1 MPADERVARSVAL
14 EQAYVHDV
22 YEQFSENP
30 RSRPWPR
37 VQQFLEDLEQGSLIC
52 DVGCGNGKYLNVN
65 TSIFNIGGDKST
77 RLCEVAREKENE
89 VIVLDNLTLPF
100 RDESLDAVLS
110 IAVVHHLAT
119 TERRIRALREL
130 ARVLRIGGRIIISV
144 WAMEQSHR
152 KFESQDV
159 LVPWHRPQQLS
170 TPSLELT
177 STTTTS
183 EDDCLPPYHAYTQ
196 SDSDSNRST
205 KAKGGIRKRGKTR
218 HKGRSIDPGRSSS
231 PSSSSLS
238 SPNETC
244 YSFVRRAIQ
253 KLAGGRRGVHRPWF
267 LESWTTCAKET
278 PAKRFDRDGCNCCE
292 CEDVQNLP
300 IELRRVDDE
309 ELPQRR
315 QTFPSSQLIS
325 EIYSNLKSRSL
336 TDIKTAENNNIV
348 RSKSSVPSIQEALST
363 EENSDSKV
371 EPVSTNS
378 TLTKPKLVK
387 QKKSICDEDAEE
399 DLDKPTDMKKLVSTL
414 PDFKI
419 FHGSYHRGSVFKQRS
434 LNEELMSV
442 ERLREKERVKQ
453 NIQKQAS
460 LNEELIYRRHRT
472 LDSLKD
478 SFFSVSTAK
487 RFQLIKTGFTNKI
500 KNSTTNI
507 EKVTGSSLRNG
518 FVRMFQNWKS
528 SELVSPIIPEDE
540 TVITSPSMVGVAITE
555 EKKENG
561 TTTTGER
568 RHSKEDGS
576 DSSKDSSLQSDTSVD
591 SEDSFASVIFV
602 PKTDPTSPTPLSP
615 GPTSPRVNNS
625 SVPNSPRIKQSSC
638 PTSPRI
644 KQMPLSVY
652 PLTKQLSSPKPTTCT
667 TKSVSDSPLSPGSSD
682 KTERDQPNT
691 ESTTDEQLS
700 SNKTKV
706 AESLAQ
712 KYAVP
717 HIPKFRKTSL
727 NSKVSPDKP
736 PQSSINELSD
746 KTRNE
751 RLKSIKELL
760 SQKPGFG
767 MRSVRSNYPIVR
779 RSSMSNGN
787 FDTIARPLPKLLSL
801 ELFNP
806 ETDDKDSDSSA
817 VSSPDSIES
826 VVENK
831 TKSTPLTKFAF
842 PPQPCSVKNINVDDK
857 TKVST
862 SKSLLEAAA
871 DVANSLDE
879 AVDKVIRSSPRA
891 KRRQLKTGDVISVIQ
906 RHYDTDSVPLLSAEE
921 PSAGCESSWDEE
933 CHRHLTDFADRLS
946 EKLLKE
952 IDQYR
957 EHSRESQAAFGSLES
972 EHINDPY
979 IHRLSEEL
987 NDLSKLS
994 EEIQKQNEY
1003 LAKLSA
1009 SDNFYNKL
1017 QCGNCKKTFCKC
1029 VRRTKCELKTKPETK
1044 LEKSEPDKIELL
1056 KKDKVL
1062 ISDCS
1067 GNSAKSC
1074 EISESRT
1081 EDSIKS
1087 LSKADNTKTVEIT
1100 DTSSFGATP
1109 KAVNKS
1115 VLKKGSSIESCE
1127 SERGSSSN
1135 SVISSVATS
1144 VHFGLSMEST
1154 DGISEKGSSDSHKD
1168 TSSISRYSDGG
1179 STASLVSC
1187 PEWTVFR
1194 NKLPEENSEIKI
1206 QQKREINSVGKI
1218 NKDKSGLNP
1227 SLSDTSQESLPSDNI
1242 GGAITYHRYYHV
1254 FREGELDQLIEK
1266 YVQNLHIISSY
1277 YDHSSWC
1284 VVAEKV
1290 QVWTI

>member
-1 MPADERVARSVAL
+1 MLNISFIFIFRV
-14 EQAYVHDV
+14 
-22 YEQFSENP
+22 
-30 RSRPWPR
+30 
-37 VQQFLEDLEQGSLIC
+37 
-52 DVGCGNGKYLNVN
+52 
-65 TSIFNIGGDKST
+65 
-77 RLCEVAREKENE
+77 
-89 VIVLDNLTLPF
+89 
-100 RDESLDAVLS
+100 
-110 IAVVHHLAT
+110 
-119 TERRIRALREL
+119 
-130 ARVLRIGGRIIISV
+130 
-144 WAMEQSHR
+144 
-152 KFESQDV
+152 
-159 LVPWHRPQQLS
+159 
-170 TPSLELT
+170 
-177 STTTTS
+177 
-183 EDDCLPPYHAYTQ
+183 
-196 SDSDSNRST
+196 
-205 KAKGGIRKRGKTR
+205 KGGIRKRGKTR
-218 HKGRSIDPGRSSS
+218 HKGRSIDPGRNSS

-267 LESWTTCAKET
+267 LDSWAACAKET
-278 PAKRFDRDGCNCCE
+278 SSKRFEQNGCTCCE

-325 EIYSNLKSRSL
+325 DIYSNLKSRSL
-336 TDIKTAENNNIV
+336 TDIKTVENNNIV

-363 EENSDSKV
+363 EENSDTKV
-371 EPVSTNS
+371 QSTNKS
-378 TLTKPKLVK
+378 NKPKLVK
-387 QKKSICDEDAEE
+387 QKQSICDEDAEE
-399 DLDKPTDMKKLVSTL
+399 ALDKPTDMKNSVTTA
-414 PDFKI
+414 PDFKVLQG
-419 FHGSYHRGSVFKQRS
+419 FYHRGSVFKQRS
-434 LNEELMSV
+434 LNEEYMSV

-478 SFFSVSTAK
+478 SLFSVSTAK

-507 EKVTGSSLRNG
+507 EKVTGTSLRNG

-528 SELVSPIIPEDE
+528 TELVSPIIPEDE
-540 TVITSPSMVGVAITE
+540 TVLTSPNKVSVSLTE
-555 EKKENG
+555 EKKENESN
-561 TTTTGER
+561 TGER

-602 PKTDPTSPTPLSP
+602 PKTDSTSPTTLSP
-615 GPTSPRVNNS
+615 GPTSPRVNNT

-667 TKSVSDSPLSPGSSD
+667 SKSIFDLPLSSSSNN
-682 KTERDQPNT
+682 KMERDQTACGNLVEEPMP
-691 ESTTDEQLS
+691 
-700 SNKTKV
+700 NKTTV
-706 AESLAQ
+706 IQSLAQ

-717 HIPKFRKTSL
+717 HIPKFRKTTL
-727 NSKVSPDKP
+727 NTKLSPEKP
-736 PQSSINELSD
+736 NQASSTDISD
-746 KTRNE
+746 KTRSE
-751 RLKSIKELL
+751 RLKSIKEFL

-767 MRSVRSNYPIVR
+767 VRAIRSHYPIVR

-787 FDTIARPLPKLLSL
+787 FDVIARPLPKLLSL

-831 TKSTPLTKFAF
+831 AKVKFQTKFAF
-842 PPQPCSVKNINVDDK
+842 PPSRSSKIKASN
-857 TKVST
+857 TS
-862 SKSLLEAAA
+862 SKSLLKAAA
-871 DVANSLDE
+871 EVANSLDE
-879 AVDKVIRSSPRA
+879 AVDKVIKSSPRA
-891 KRRQLKTGDVISVIQ
+891 KRKDLRTGDVISVIQ
-906 RHYDTDSVPLLSAEE
+906 RHYDTDSVPLLSEE
-921 PSAGCESSWDEE
+921 ETFEPSWDEE
-933 CHRHLTDFADRLS
+933 CHKHLTDFADKLS
-946 EKLLKE
+946 EKLLNE

-957 EHSRESQAAFGSLES
+957 KNEASG
-972 EHINDPY
+972 HINDPY
-979 IHRLSEEL
+979 INRLSEEL
-987 NDLSKLS
+987 SDLSKLS
-994 EEIQKQNEY
+994 IEIQKQNEY

-1009 SDNFYNKL
+1009 SDKFYNKL
-1017 QCGNCKKTFCKC
+1017 QCESAK
-1029 VRRTKCELKTKPETK
+1029 RTKHVEIKE
-1044 LEKSEPDKIELL
+1044 ENSNSDKSELQ
-1056 KKDKVL
+1056 KDN
-1062 ISDCS
+1062 
-1067 GNSAKSC
+1067 G

-1081 EDSIKS
+1081 DDTLKNISR
-1087 LSKADNTKTVEIT
+1087 LDTKTSENLEISVG
-1100 DTSSFGATP
+1100 SSS
-1109 KAVNKS
+1109 KS
-1115 VLKKGSSIESCE
+1115 VTKGVLKKGSSIESCE
-1127 SERGSSSN
+1127 SEKGSSSN
-1135 SVISSVATS
+1135 SIVSSVATS

-1154 DGISEKGSSDSHKD
+1154 DGNSEKGSNDSHKD
-1168 TSSISRYSDGG
+1168 TSSISRFSDEG
-1179 STASLVSC
+1179 STASLISC
-1187 PEWTVFR
+1187 PEWTVMR
-1194 NKLPEENSEIKI
+1194 NKLPAEQSSFDDKV
-1206 QQKREINSVGKI
+1206 QQKREMSVGKH
-1218 NKDKSGLNP
+1218 KDKSGLNQ